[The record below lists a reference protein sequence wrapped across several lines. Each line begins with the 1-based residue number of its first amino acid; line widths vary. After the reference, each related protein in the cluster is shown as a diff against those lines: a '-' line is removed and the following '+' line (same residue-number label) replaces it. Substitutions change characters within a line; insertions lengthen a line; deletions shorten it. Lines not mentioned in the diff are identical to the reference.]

1 MRYRYWGLIVGTIC
15 GLLFGG
21 LSAAAEDPQVAFGPG
36 EKLTFRLR
44 WTMITAGY
52 ATMEVRPMQTRD
64 GQQVFHFL
72 LSAKSNSFIDRFYRV
87 RDRIDAWS
95 DADMEHSMLYKKNQV
110 EGRHR
115 RKETVLFDWEK
126 NKANYHDQLRH
137 RQKEIDLMPG
147 SFDPLSAF
155 YYVRTQKLK
164 TGAVLKRPVT
174 DGKKNV
180 VGILTVVG
188 REKITIDGKEYDTW
202 LIKPDL
208 KHIGGVFK
216 KSKDAHIKLWVTA
229 DERQLPVKIASKVV
243 VGSFVGELISS
254 EGI

>member
-1 MRYRYWGLIVGTIC
+1 MRYRYWGLIVGIVW
-15 GLLFGG
+15 GLFFSGS
-21 LSAAAEDPQVAFGPG
+21 LSAAQSPQKAFQSG

-52 ATMEVRPMQTRD
+52 ATMEVRPMETRD
-64 GQQVFHFL
+64 GQQAFHFIL
-72 LSAKSNSFIDRFYRV
+72 TAKSNSFIDRFYMV

-95 DADMEHSMLYKKNQV
+95 DAAMEHSVLYKKNQV

-115 RKETVLFDWEK
+115 RKETILFDWK
-126 NKANYHDQLRH
+126 NAKANYEDTLRH
-137 RQKEIDLMPG
+137 RQKQIDLMPG

-155 YYVRTQKLK
+155 YYVRTQELK
-164 TGAVLKRPVT
+164 PGAVLKRPVT

-180 VGILTVVG
+180 MGILKVVG

-243 VGSFVGELISS
+243 VGSFVGELISA

>member
-1 MRYRYWGLIVGTIC
+1 MRYSWKGLLAGMIC
-15 GLLFGG
+15 GLFLAG
-21 LSAAAEDPQVAFGPG
+21 LAWADPGPQKAFGPG

-44 WTMITAGY
+44 WTFVHAGY
-52 ATMEVRPMQTRD
+52 ATLEVRPMETRN
-64 GQQVFHFL
+64 GEQAFHFIL
-72 LSAKSNSFIDRFYRV
+72 TARSNSFIDTFYMV
-87 RDRIDAWS
+87 RDRIDAWA
-95 DADMEHSMLYKKNQV
+95 DATMEHSLMYKKNQI

-115 RKETVLFDWEK
+115 RNEIIRFDWE
-126 NKANYHDQLRH
+126 NGKADYKDTYRH
-137 RQKEIDLMPG
+137 RQKQIDLMPG

-155 YYVRTQKLK
+155 YFVRTQKLSE
-164 TGAVLKRPVT
+164 GVVLKRPVT

-180 VGILTVVG
+180 VGILNVVG

-216 KSKDAHIKLWVTA
+216 KSPDAQIKLWVTA

-243 VGSFVGELISS
+243 VGSFVGELV
-254 EGI
+254 EAEKG